1 MGIFKKDLNSGGEAG
16 FGCGKAVGANRYS
29 IAYRQGVIELGYGTA
44 VDCHGL
50 ELEPSA
56 DLLLF
61 FLWPSGEHLVEQWS
75 GLRNE
80 ERLGHGGIL
89 AEKSLQ
95 GNVWRL
101 VEKGGRGR
109 VWG

>member
-1 MGIFKKDLNSGGEAG
+1 MGIFKKDLNSGGKAG
-16 FGCGKAVGANRYS
+16 FGCGKAVGADGNS
-29 IAYRQGVIELGYGTA
+29 IADRQGVIELGDGTA
-44 VDCHGL
+44 VDGDRL
-50 ELEPSA
+50 KLEPST

-61 FLWPSGEHLVEQWS
+61 FLWPSREHLFEEWS

-80 ERLGHGGIL
+80 ERLGHGASL
-89 AEKSLQ
+89 EEKGGD

>member
-1 MGIFKKDLNSGGEAG
+1 MGIFKKDLNSGGKAG
-16 FGCGKAVGANRYS
+16 FGCGKAVGADGNS
-29 IAYRQGVIELGYGTA
+29 IAHREKVIELGDGTA
-44 VDCHGL
+44 VDGDGL
-50 ELEPSA
+50 KLEPST

-61 FLWPSGEHLVEQWS
+61 FLWPSREHLFEQWS

-80 ERLGHGGIL
+80 ERLGHGASL
-89 AEKSLQ
+89 EEKGGD